1 MQFVI
6 ENPFILNV
14 NYKQTILDYIGH
26 RFIDFRNRRILQT
39 RFYIFIAMY
48 WNHVWR
54 SIPIL
59 MQLHFHMTR

>member
-48 WNHVWR
+48 
-54 SIPIL
+54 
-59 MQLHFHMTR
+59 